1 MGEPLR
7 LDGPAGVSGSSQL
20 TIDIIH
26 DCDPGNDDALGILA
40 ALGHPA
46 LNLLAVTTGAGHLAG
61 DRTAIN
67 GAITVAAARPK
78 TVPVSQGAMGPLVRE
93 RLIARILDMES
104 ALDPEREDLD
114 RVPLDALHSI
124 DRIAAEANARP
135 GLTVVATG
143 PLTNLAMA
151 LRRHPEIQGKIGRI
165 VTLSG
170 AWGLGTKTAA
180 AEWNILCDPE
190 AAAMVYGSGIPVTMV
205 PVDASGTVPI
215 TDALIAR
222 VAALKG
228 PAASLAA
235 ELLASLV
242 TTYRPGVLVPPAMP
256 LHDPCAILAVAGPEI
271 VKTAPARVDVE
282 TTPGLNYG
290 RTVVDF
296 AGRSEKPNNCDVV
309 IAFDVEAT
317 HDALVDAIRHLAE
330 LQAAS

>member
-1 MGEPLR
+1 M
-7 LDGPAGVSGSSQL
+7 
-20 TIDIIH
+20 IDIIH

-40 ALGHPA
+40 ALGHPR

-61 DRTAIN
+61 DRTAAN
-67 GAITVAAARPK
+67 AAITVAAAHPR
-78 TVPVSQGAMGPLVRE
+78 TVPVCAGAMGPLVRE

-104 ALDPEREDLD
+104 GLDGERIDLD
-114 RVPLDALHSI
+114 RAPLDAHHSI

-135 GLTVVATG
+135 GLTIVATG
-143 PLTNLAMA
+143 PLTNLALA
-151 LRRHPEIQGKIGRI
+151 LRRHPEIQGRIGRI

-180 AEWNILCDPE
+180 AEWNVLCDPE
-190 AAAMVYGSGIPVTMV
+190 AAAIVYGSGIPITMI

-215 TDALIAR
+215 TDGLIDR
-222 VAALKG
+222 VSQLKG

-256 LHDPCAILAVAGPEI
+256 LHDPCAILAVAAPDI
-271 VKTAPARVDVE
+271 VRTVPARVDVE

-296 AGRSEKPNNCDVV
+296 ADRTEKPNNCDVV

-317 HDALVDAIRHLAE
+317 HATLVDAIRHLSE
-330 LQAAS
+330 LQTGS